1 VKTATR
7 KRTSRTTRLFRL
19 PRKQMSFLP
28 KDIENVMTQIVDTAN
43 SLNVDIIGGH
53 TEITTAVNR
62 IVIISTAVGKV
73 LKDKLVTTS
82 GAKPG
87 DDIIVTKA
95 AGIEG
100 TAIIAHDKEK
110 ELVDIIGKEAVE
122 RAKTFINYVSVLKE
136 GIIAGTFGVNSM
148 HDVTRAEYL
157 ELYGK

>member
-1 VKTATR
+1 
-7 KRTSRTTRLFRL
+7 
-19 PRKQMSFLP
+19 
-28 KDIENVMTQIVDTAN
+28 
-43 SLNVDIIGGH
+43 
-53 TEITTAVNR
+53 
-62 IVIISTAVGKV
+62 VIISTAVGKV

-148 HDVTRAEYL
+148 HDVTEGGILGAVW
-157 ELYGK
+157 K